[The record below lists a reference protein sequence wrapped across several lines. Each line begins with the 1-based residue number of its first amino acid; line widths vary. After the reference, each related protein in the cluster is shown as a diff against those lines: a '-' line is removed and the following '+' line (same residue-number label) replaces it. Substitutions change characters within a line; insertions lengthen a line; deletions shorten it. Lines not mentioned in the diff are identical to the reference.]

1 MSSSPVL
8 LPILLLLVGLAIGV
22 VIGYI
27 GAIARR
33 TTAVRSDHEQVAQ
46 LRAQAA
52 RWQARAWRSQ
62 PVPSRYP
69 ASVP

>member
-8 LPILLLLVGLAIGV
+8 LPILLLLIGLAIGV

-33 TTAVRSDHEQVAQ
+33 TTMDRSDHEQVAQ

-52 RWQARAWRSQ
+52 
-62 PVPSRYP
+62 
-69 ASVP
+69 

>member
-52 RWQARAWRSQ
+52 QW
-62 PVPSRYP
+62 
-69 ASVP
+69 

>member
-27 GAIARR
+27 GAAIAGIAALLCRCVYVS
-33 TTAVRSDHEQVAQ
+33 AVQGR
-46 LRAQAA
+46 
-52 RWQARAWRSQ
+52 
-62 PVPSRYP
+62 
-69 ASVP
+69 